1 MGASAKVTTNA
12 PAIPDTRIMM
22 FPLLVLEMKE
32 RGERHKGSGGSA
44 QNLRRCRHVTTE
56 NLPKL
61 HARFFLMPR
70 PASGRGRAKSL
81 AHPGKRH
88 RAGAHARKSRS
99 CRERFCNHMEGHEKE
114 RNQAPKRAHAGRAK

>member
-12 PAIPDTRIMM
+12 PAIPDTRVMM

-44 QNLRRCRHVTTE
+44 QNPRRCRHVTTE

-70 PASGRGRAKSL
+70 PASGRGRAKVWRIRGSDT
-81 AHPGKRH
+81 ARGPTHANRGFVGKNLQPY
-88 RAGAHARKSRS
+88 G
-99 CRERFCNHMEGHEKE
+99 G
-114 RNQAPKRAHAGRAK
+114 P